1 MCALARS
8 IDDAELLRLTRGD
21 LLADGSRL
29 ARTRKGRAPTPL
41 RRRRRYPARA
51 SLRLACRDR
60 PAPPQAG
67 AAAGQPAKPE
77 LPHAAASP
85 GPVTQPGPA
94 PGAERS
100 VPVQPRIPW
109 SELLL
114 RV

>member
-51 SLRLACRDR
+51 SLRLAGRD
-60 PAPPQAG
+60 APRSGGTRCAG
-67 AAAGQPAKPE
+67 
-77 LPHAAASP
+77 LR
-85 GPVTQPGPA
+85 A
-94 PGAERS
+94 PGSARAE
-100 VPVQPRIPW
+100 VAVHPPRTTCLPCG
-109 SELLL
+109 
-114 RV
+114 RVARAPS